1 MEHILRLLGA
11 VIVSI
16 LVAAASNTLNW
27 GFAWWVSAL
36 IGFGL
41 VYGILVVIWV
51 LDEV

>member
-1 MEHILRLLGA
+1 MESILRLIGA
-11 VIVSI
+11 VVVSV
-16 LVAAASNTLNW
+16 LVAAASNALNW

-36 IGFGL
+36 IGFAI